1 MKTRLFIISLSL
13 IWLMGTSCQKNEF
26 DVKSPD
32 VDQFVNILKS
42 GNYFEKVGYDLPD
55 FSDKHIERLLFYLN
69 DTTRLDEFP
78 SNPVSSK
85 YTNPKILCECL
96 LWTIDGIRFGTKYPS
111 LEPCLI
117 DTSTYSDLTGYPRV
131 SGRKLI
137 EISNLY
143 INWYN
148 EYKKNPTETLKKKN
162 LFENT
167 PYKWN

>member
-13 IWLMGTSCQKNEF
+13 FWLMGTSCQKNEF
-26 DVKSPD
+26 DMKSPD
-32 VDQFVNILKS
+32 VDQFVGILIS
-42 GNYFEKVGYDLPD
+42 GDYFEKVGYDLPD
-55 FSDKHIERLLFYLN
+55 FTDKDIGRLLFYQN
-69 DTTRLDEFP
+69 DTTRLIEFP

-131 SGRKLI
+131 SGKKLI
-137 EISNLY
+137 EISILY

-167 PYKWN
+167 SYKWN

>member
-13 IWLMGTSCQKNEF
+13 IWFMGTSCQKDEF
-26 DVKSPD
+26 DMKSPD
-32 VDQFVNILKS
+32 VDQFVSILKS
-42 GNYFEKVGYDLPD
+42 GNYFEEVGYGLPD
-55 FSDKHIERLLFYLN
+55 FSEKHIERLLFYLK
-69 DTTRLDEFP
+69 DTTSLNEFP
-78 SNPVSSK
+78 SNPFSSK
-85 YTNPKILCECL
+85 YISPMRLNECL
-96 LWTIDGIRFGTKYPS
+96 FWTIDGIRVGNKYPS

-131 SGRKLI
+131 SGKKLI

-143 INWYN
+143 INWYY
-148 EYKKNPTETLKKKN
+148 EYKKNPTETLKKKK